1 MTFTVTKLAIAT
13 ALTLGAL
20 TTVAYAHTAEQEQLC
35 TGDAMRLCSAEIP
48 DVGRV
53 TACMIQKR
61 TQLSEGC
68 KSVFQAPTPV
78 SYQPARLSKPVSLMP
93 KNIR

>member
-1 MTFTVTKLAIAT
+1 MTYRIAKVTIPA
-13 ALTLGAL
+13 ALLFGAL
-20 TTVAYAHTAEQEQLC
+20 SGAAYAHTAEQEQLC

-61 TQLSEGC
+61 AMLSEGC
-68 KSVFQAPTPV
+68 KSVFHAPQPV
-78 SYQPARLSKPVSLMP
+78 SYQQPRASKPISLTP